1 MNADNYPPLNVLS
14 VFKSIHSEKL
24 PYKITPYRFMMKSGE
39 SFKISNIRHYHRDRK
54 GKGEHFHYVVEVAAG
69 RYFRILFDTNTF
81 TWRLIQE
88 VEMGNSVVFKEVKKK
103 WA

>member
-1 MNADNYPPLNVLS
+1 MNADKYPPFNVLS
-14 VFKSIHSEKL
+14 VFKNFHSEKL
-24 PYKITPYRFMMKSGE
+24 PCKITPYRFTVQTGE

-54 GKGEHFHYVVEVAAG
+54 GKEEHFYFVVEVSDG

-88 VEMGNSVVFKEVKKK
+88 VQIGNSVGFSEMKRN
-103 WA
+103 